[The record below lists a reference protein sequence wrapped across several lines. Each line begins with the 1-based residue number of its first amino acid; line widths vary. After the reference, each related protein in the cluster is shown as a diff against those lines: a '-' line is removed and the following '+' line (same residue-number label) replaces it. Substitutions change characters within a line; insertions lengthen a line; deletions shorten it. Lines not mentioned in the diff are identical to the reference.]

1 MYSQAA
7 NLVVA
12 QLAEAQGDLV
22 LALRAVRRGAGGFAT
37 FPWYR
42 ATFFREEGRLATLAG
57 DTAGAVRAYQHYLA
71 IRPHPEPAVAAED
84 AAVRARLA
92 GHSRTRARIRRY
104 SGR

>member
-12 QLAEAQGDLV
+12 RLAEAQGDLV
-22 LALRAVRRGAGGFAT
+22 WALRAVRRGAGGFGT

-42 ATFFREEGRLATLAG
+42 ATFLREEGRLAALAG
-57 DTAGAVRAYQHYLA
+57 DTPGAIRAYRHYLA
-71 IRPHPEPAVAAED
+71 IRTDPEPEIATED

-92 GHSRTRARIRRY
+92 ELAH
-104 SGR
+104 